1 MLSLPIAILGALA
14 GIMFMGI
21 STSVYTQ
28 LGMLLLVGLATK
40 NAILIIE
47 FAKEERELRGASIR
61 AAAAEAARE
70 RFRSVLMTAFTCVLG
85 AMPMLFASGAG
96 AASRIHVG
104 TVMFYG
110 MTVATVLGIFL
121 IPGLFVMMQTLRE
134 GVKSMLGIGDKDKYD
149 EDDEDD
155 DEYEDDDDDE
165 DE

>member
-14 GIMFMGI
+14 GVKFMDI
-21 STSVYTQ
+21 TTSVYTQ

-85 AMPMLFASGAG
+85 AAPMLLATGAG
-96 AASRIHVG
+96 AQSRIHVG
-104 TVMFYG
+104 TVMFFG

-121 IPGLFVMMQTLRE
+121 IPGLFVMMQTFRE
-134 GVKSMLGIGDKDKYD
+134 GVKSMLGMGEKS
-149 EDDEDD
+149 DD
-155 DEYEDDDDDE
+155 DEYDDE
-165 DE
+165 E